1 MIEFL
6 LIVCSVGSGLVS
18 GLFFIF
24 SICIMNALN
33 EQEPKHAILV
43 MQSINRQILTPY
55 FFLVFMGTPIAC
67 IAVLLVGF
75 MSDEATNYS
84 YAYLAAIIYI
94 VGSFGV
100 TIIKN
105 VPMNNILKELNT
117 DDADSIKYWEL
128 YFKQW
133 AFWNHVRFWASLA
146 PCVLFALNIATLN

>member
-1 MIEFL
+1 MIKFL

-33 EQEPKHAILV
+33 EQPLKQAVLV
-43 MQSINRQILTPY
+43 MQSINKLILTPY

-67 IAVLLVGF
+67 VVILLAGI
-75 MSDEATNYS
+75 MSNGATNYS
-84 YAYLAAIIYI
+84 YAYIAAIIYI

-117 DDADSIKYWEL
+117 NDEDDIKYWQV
-128 YFKQW
+128 YFKKW
-133 AFWNHVRFWASLA
+133 TFWNHVRFWASLA
-146 PCVLFALNIATLN
+146 PCVLFTLNIASLN